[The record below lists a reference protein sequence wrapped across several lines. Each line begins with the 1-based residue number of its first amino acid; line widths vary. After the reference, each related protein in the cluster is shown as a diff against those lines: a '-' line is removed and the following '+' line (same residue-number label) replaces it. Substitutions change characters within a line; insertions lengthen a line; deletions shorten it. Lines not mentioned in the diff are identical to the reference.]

1 MNDDLSELD
10 PETQRELDDAWD
22 HLDDGDLEAAWKALT
37 GLQEAAAD
45 IPEVLELQEKILETI
60 VNRIKARRFLCNE
73 AEPDPKQDS
82 GWWCE
87 IL

>member
-37 GLQEAAAD
+37 SLQEASAD
-45 IPEVLELQEKILETI
+45 VP
-60 VNRIKARRFLCNE
+60 
-73 AEPDPKQDS
+73 
-82 GWWCE
+82 
-87 IL
+87 